1 MRTYLLAGTQ
11 HIEAAFPPPERNTQ
25 PSGAA
30 GGAGRNN
37 GQQLINPTPQAEV
50 MRALLRALHDWV
62 EAGTLPPA
70 SQYPRL
76 ADKTLVPIRNV
87 SFPSLPG
94 VSDPQGIEGPA
105 RWISGKVMPLPHLVP
120 QVDGDGNDVAGIRV
134 PEVAVPLATTTGWN
148 FRHESVGNP
157 SQIYQV
163 LGSYLPSH
171 QPRSSASPRRIH
183 ASRLKSGIETLRII
197 YSEFGRLRW
206 TSCGGASS

>member
-1 MRTYLLAGTQ
+1 
-11 HIEAAFPPPERNTQ
+11 
-25 PSGAA
+25 
-30 GGAGRNN
+30 
-37 GQQLINPTPQAEV
+37 

-62 EAGTLPPA
+62 EAGIGPPA

-87 SFPSLPG
+87 GFPSLPG
-94 VSDPQGIEGPA
+94 VSDPRSVEGPA
-105 RWISGKVMPLPHLVP
+105 RWISGKVIPLPHLVP

-163 LGSYLPSH
+163 LGSSLPFAPTKVERLAANDPRLSIEERYRDVDEYL
-171 QPRSSASPRRIH
+171 QRIRSAAMDLVRRRFLLEEDLD
-183 ASRLKSGIETLRII
+183 ATLVRAQAHWS
-197 YSEFGRLRW
+197 YATRGAARTGGR
-206 TSCGGASS
+206 